1 MKPAENLPLKQVFF
15 TNNFGADTMS
25 DVKYAV
31 ECISVTEIPGRDAV
45 VVLNEDLF
53 SPLREDPDEFTGLIR
68 SFCVMAR
75 AQLSQDLAST
85 DSNSLVPVSDEK
97 RLSGVVMEIV
107 MALGDD
113 GGFVLLTR
121 YGGRV
126 DPGKS
131 LREALMHA
139 MEVVSVVES
148 QYS

>member
-1 MKPAENLPLKQVFF
+1 
-15 TNNFGADTMS
+15 MS

-31 ECISVTEIPGRDAV
+31 ECISVTEIPGKDAV

-85 DSNSLVPVSDEK
+85 DSDSLVPVSDEE

-107 MALGDD
+107 MDLGDD
-113 GGFVLLTR
+113 GQFVLLTR

-126 DPGKS
+126 DPRKP
-131 LREALMHA
+131 LKEALVHA
-139 MEVVSVVES
+139 MEVISVVES
-148 QYS
+148 QY

>member
-1 MKPAENLPLKQVFF
+1 
-15 TNNFGADTMS
+15 MS

-31 ECISVTEIPGRDAV
+31 ECISVTEISGKDAV

-53 SPLREDPDEFTGLIR
+53 GPLREDPDEFTSLIR

-75 AQLSQDLAST
+75 AQLSQDLANI
-85 DSNSLVPVSDEK
+85 DSDRLVPVSNEK

-126 DPGKS
+126 DPRKS
-131 LREALMHA
+131 LREALIHV
-139 MEVVSVVES
+139 MEVVSVVEA

>member
-1 MKPAENLPLKQVFF
+1 
-15 TNNFGADTMS
+15 MS
-25 DVKYAV
+25 DVNYAI

-53 SPLREDPDEFTGLIR
+53 SPLREDPDKFTSLIR

-75 AQLSQDLAST
+75 AQLSQDLANT
-85 DSNSLVPVSDEK
+85 DSDSLVPVSDEE

-113 GGFVLLTR
+113 GQFVLLTR

-126 DPGKS
+126 DPRKP
-131 LREALMHA
+131 LKEALVHA
-139 MEVVSVVES
+139 MEVISVVES

>member
-1 MKPAENLPLKQVFF
+1 
-15 TNNFGADTMS
+15 MS

-53 SPLREDPDEFTGLIR
+53 SPLRENPDEFTSLVK

-75 AQLSQDLAST
+75 AQLSQDLEST
-85 DSNSLVPVSDEK
+85 GSDKLVPVSDEK
-97 RLSGVVMEIV
+97 RLSGVIMEIV

-131 LREALMHA
+131 LREALIHS
-139 MEVVSVVES
+139 MEVVSVVEA

>member
-1 MKPAENLPLKQVFF
+1 
-15 TNNFGADTMS
+15 MS

-53 SPLREDPDEFTGLIR
+53 SPLSEDPDEFTSLII

-75 AQLSQDLAST
+75 AQLSQDLANT
-85 DSNSLVPVSDEK
+85 DSDILVPVSDEEC
-97 RLSGVVMEIV
+97 LSGVVMEIV

-113 GGFVLLTR
+113 GQFVLLTR

-126 DPGKS
+126 DPRKS
-131 LREALMHA
+131 LRESLMHA
-139 MEVVSVVES
+139 MEVISVVES

>member
-1 MKPAENLPLKQVFF
+1 MKTREKVALKTVS
-15 TNNFGADTMS
+15 TSNFKADVVS
-25 DVKYAV
+25 DIKYAA

-53 SPLREDPDEFTGLIR
+53 SPLRENPDKFTSLIK

-85 DSNSLVPVSDEK
+85 SPDRLVPVSDEQ

-113 GGFVLLTR
+113 GRFVLLTR

-126 DPGKS
+126 DSKKS
-131 LREALMHA
+131 LREALVHA
-139 MEVVSVVES
+139 MEVVSVVEA

>member
-1 MKPAENLPLKQVFF
+1 
-15 TNNFGADTMS
+15 MS

-31 ECISVTEIPGRDAV
+31 ECISVTEIPGRDAA

-53 SPLREDPDEFTGLIR
+53 SPLRESPDEFTSLIK

-85 DSNSLVPVSDEK
+85 SPNRLVPVSDEQ

-113 GGFVLLTR
+113 GRFVLLTR

-126 DPGKS
+126 NPRKS
-131 LREALMHA
+131 IREALVHA

>member
-1 MKPAENLPLKQVFF
+1 
-15 TNNFGADTMS
+15 MS

-53 SPLREDPDEFTGLIR
+53 RPLREDPDEFTSLIR

-75 AQLSQDLAST
+75 AQLSQDLANT
-85 DSNSLVPVSDEK
+85 DSNSLVPVSDEE
-97 RLSGVVMEIV
+97 RLGGVVMEIV

-126 DPGKS
+126 DPRKS
-131 LREALMHA
+131 LKEALVHA
-139 MEVVSVVES
+139 MEVVSVVEA

>member
-1 MKPAENLPLKQVFF
+1 
-15 TNNFGADTMS
+15 MS

-53 SPLREDPDEFTGLIR
+53 SPLRENPDEFTSLVK

-75 AQLSQDLAST
+75 AQLSQDLDST
-85 DSNSLVPVSDEK
+85 GSDKLVPVSDEK
-97 RLSGVVMEIV
+97 RLSGVIMEIV

-131 LREALMHA
+131 LREALIHS
-139 MEVVSVVES
+139 MEVVSVVEA

>member
-1 MKPAENLPLKQVFF
+1 
-15 TNNFGADTMS
+15 MS
-25 DVKYAV
+25 DVNYAV
-31 ECISVTEIPGRDAV
+31 ECISVTEIPGKDAV

-75 AQLSQDLAST
+75 AQLSQDLANT
-85 DSNSLVPVSDEK
+85 DSGSLVPVSDEE

-113 GGFVLLTR
+113 GQFVLLTR

-126 DPGKS
+126 DPRKP
-131 LREALMHA
+131 LKEALVHA
-139 MEVVSVVES
+139 MEVISVVES
-148 QYS
+148 LYS

>member
-1 MKPAENLPLKQVFF
+1 
-15 TNNFGADTMS
+15 MS
-25 DVKYAV
+25 DVNYAV
-31 ECISVTEIPGRDAV
+31 ECISVTEIPGKNAV

-53 SPLREDPDEFTGLIR
+53 SPLREDPDEFTSLIK

-75 AQLSQDLAST
+75 AQLSRDLAST
-85 DSNSLVPVSDEK
+85 DSDSLVPVSDEE

-113 GGFVLLTR
+113 GRFVMLTR

-126 DPGKS
+126 DPRKS
-131 LREALMHA
+131 LWEALVHA
-139 MEVVSVVES
+139 MEVISVVES

>member
-1 MKPAENLPLKQVFF
+1 
-15 TNNFGADTMS
+15 MS

-31 ECISVTEIPGRDAV
+31 ECISVTEIPGRDAA

-53 SPLREDPDEFTGLIR
+53 SPLRENPDEFTSLVK

-85 DSNSLVPVSDEK
+85 GSDKLVPVSDEK
-97 RLSGVVMEIV
+97 RLSGVIMEIV

-126 DPGKS
+126 DPRKS
-131 LREALMHA
+131 LREALIHS
-139 MEVVSVVES
+139 MEVVSVVEA

>member
-1 MKPAENLPLKQVFF
+1 
-15 TNNFGADTMS
+15 MS
-25 DVKYAV
+25 DVNYAV
-31 ECISVTEIPGRDAV
+31 ECISVTEIPGKDAV

-75 AQLSQDLAST
+75 AQLSQDLANT
-85 DSNSLVPVSDEK
+85 DSGSLVPVSDEE

-113 GGFVLLTR
+113 GQFVLLTR

-126 DPGKS
+126 DPRKP
-131 LREALMHA
+131 LKEALVHA
-139 MEVVSVVES
+139 MEVISVVES

>member
-1 MKPAENLPLKQVFF
+1 
-15 TNNFGADTMS
+15 MS
-25 DVKYAV
+25 DVNYAV
-31 ECISVTEIPGRDAV
+31 ECISVTEIPGKDAV

-75 AQLSQDLAST
+75 AQLSQDLANT
-85 DSNSLVPVSDEK
+85 DSGSLVPVSDEE
-97 RLSGVVMEIV
+97 RLSVVVMEIV

-113 GGFVLLTR
+113 GRFVLLTR

-126 DPGKS
+126 DPRKS
-131 LREALMHA
+131 LREALVHA
-139 MEVVSVVES
+139 MEVISVVES

>member
-1 MKPAENLPLKQVFF
+1 
-15 TNNFGADTMS
+15 MS

-53 SPLREDPDEFTGLIR
+53 SPLSEDPDEFTSLIR

-75 AQLSQDLAST
+75 AQLSQDLANT
-85 DSNSLVPVSDEK
+85 DSDILVPVSDEE

-113 GGFVLLTR
+113 GQFVLLTR

-126 DPGKS
+126 DPRKS
-131 LREALMHA
+131 LRESLMHA
-139 MEVVSVVES
+139 MEVISVVES

>member
-1 MKPAENLPLKQVFF
+1 
-15 TNNFGADTMS
+15 MS

-31 ECISVTEIPGRDAV
+31 ECISVTEIPGKDAV

-85 DSNSLVPVSDEK
+85 DSDSLVPVSDEE

-113 GGFVLLTR
+113 GQFVLLTR

-126 DPGKS
+126 DPRKP
-131 LREALMHA
+131 LKEALVHA
-139 MEVVSVVES
+139 MEVISVVES

>member
-1 MKPAENLPLKQVFF
+1 
-15 TNNFGADTMS
+15 MS

-53 SPLREDPDEFTGLIR
+53 RPLREDPDEFTNLIR

-75 AQLSQDLAST
+75 AQLSQDLAGT
-85 DSNSLVPVSDEK
+85 DSNKLVPVSDEE

-113 GGFVLLTR
+113 GRFVLLTR

-126 DPGKS
+126 DPRKS
-131 LREALMHA
+131 LREALVHA
-139 MEVVSVVES
+139 MEVISVVES

>member
-1 MKPAENLPLKQVFF
+1 
-15 TNNFGADTMS
+15 MS

-31 ECISVTEIPGRDAV
+31 ECISITEIPGKDAV

-53 SPLREDPDEFTGLIR
+53 SPLREDPDRFTSFVK

-75 AQLSQDLAST
+75 AQLSQDLVNT
-85 DSNSLVPVSDEK
+85 DSDKLVPVSDEQ

-113 GGFVLLTR
+113 GQFVLLTR

-126 DPGKS
+126 DPRKP
-131 LREALMHA
+131 LREALVHA
-139 MEVVSVVES
+139 MKVVSVVES

>member
-1 MKPAENLPLKQVFF
+1 
-15 TNNFGADTMS
+15 MS

-31 ECISVTEIPGRDAV
+31 ECISVTEIPGKDAV

-85 DSNSLVPVSDEK
+85 DSDSLVPVSDEE

-113 GGFVLLTR
+113 GQFVLLTR

-126 DPGKS
+126 DPRK
-131 LREALMHA
+131 LLKEALVHA
-139 MEVVSVVES
+139 MEVISVVES

>member
-1 MKPAENLPLKQVFF
+1 
-15 TNNFGADTMS
+15 MS

-53 SPLREDPDEFTGLIR
+53 NPLREDPDEFTGLIR

-75 AQLSQDLAST
+75 AQLSQDLANTNS
-85 DSNSLVPVSDEK
+85 DSLVPVSNEE
-97 RLSGVVMEIV
+97 RLSGVVMEIA

-113 GGFVLLTR
+113 GQFVLLTR

-126 DPGKS
+126 DPRKS
-131 LREALMHA
+131 LREALVHA
-139 MEVVSVVES
+139 MEVISVVES

>member
-1 MKPAENLPLKQVFF
+1 
-15 TNNFGADTMS
+15 MS
-25 DVKYAV
+25 DVNYAI
-31 ECISVTEIPGRDAV
+31 ECISVTDIPGRDAV

-53 SPLREDPDEFTGLIR
+53 SPLIEDPDKFTSLIK

-85 DSNSLVPVSDEK
+85 DSDSLVPVSDEE

-113 GGFVLLTR
+113 GRFVLLTR

-126 DPGKS
+126 DPRKS
-131 LREALMHA
+131 LREALIHA

>member
-1 MKPAENLPLKQVFF
+1 
-15 TNNFGADTMS
+15 MS
-25 DVKYAV
+25 DVNYAI
-31 ECISVTEIPGRDAV
+31 ECISVTKIPGRDAV

-53 SPLREDPDEFTGLIR
+53 SPLREDPDEFTSLIK

-85 DSNSLVPVSDEK
+85 DSDSLVPMSDEE

-113 GGFVLLTR
+113 GRFVLLTR

-126 DPGKS
+126 DPRKS
-131 LREALMHA
+131 LKEALIHS
-139 MEVVSVVES
+139 MEVVSVVEA

>member
-1 MKPAENLPLKQVFF
+1 
-15 TNNFGADTMS
+15 MS
-25 DVKYAV
+25 DVNYAI

-53 SPLREDPDEFTGLIR
+53 SPLREDPDEFTSLIK

-85 DSNSLVPVSDEK
+85 DSDSLVPVSDEE
-97 RLSGVVMEIV
+97 RLSRVVMEIV

-113 GGFVLLTR
+113 GRFVLLTR

-126 DPGKS
+126 DPRKP
-131 LREALMHA
+131 LKEALVHA
-139 MEVVSVVES
+139 MEVISVVES

>member
-1 MKPAENLPLKQVFF
+1 
-15 TNNFGADTMS
+15 MS
-25 DVKYAV
+25 DVNYAV
-31 ECISVTEIPGRDAV
+31 ECISVTEIHGKDAV

-53 SPLREDPDEFTGLIR
+53 SPLREDPDEFTGLIS

-75 AQLSQDLAST
+75 AQLSQDLANT
-85 DSNSLVPVSDEK
+85 DSGSLVPVSDEE

-113 GGFVLLTR
+113 GQFVLLTR

-126 DPGKS
+126 DPRKP
-131 LREALMHA
+131 LKEALVHA
-139 MEVVSVVES
+139 MEVISVVES

>member
-1 MKPAENLPLKQVFF
+1 
-15 TNNFGADTMS
+15 MS
-25 DVKYAV
+25 DVNYAI

-53 SPLREDPDEFTGLIR
+53 SPLREDPDEFTSLIK

-85 DSNSLVPVSDEK
+85 DSDSLVPMSDEE

-113 GGFVLLTR
+113 GRFVLLTR

-126 DPGKS
+126 DPRKS
-131 LREALMHA
+131 LKEALIHS
-139 MEVVSVVES
+139 MEVVSVVEA

>member
-1 MKPAENLPLKQVFF
+1 
-15 TNNFGADTMS
+15 MS

-45 VVLNEDLF
+45 VVLNKDLF
-53 SPLREDPDEFTGLIR
+53 SPLREDPDEFTKLIR

-75 AQLSQDLAST
+75 AQLSQDLAGT
-85 DSNSLVPVSDEK
+85 DSNKLVPVSDEE

-113 GGFVLLTR
+113 GRFVMLTR
-121 YGGRV
+121 YGGKV
-126 DPGKS
+126 DPRKS
-131 LREALMHA
+131 LREALVHA
-139 MEVVSVVES
+139 MEVISVVES

>member
-1 MKPAENLPLKQVFF
+1 
-15 TNNFGADTMS
+15 MS

-31 ECISVTEIPGRDAV
+31 ECISVTEIPGKDAV

-75 AQLSQDLAST
+75 AQLSQDLANTNS
-85 DSNSLVPVSDEK
+85 DSLVPVSDEE
-97 RLSGVVMEIV
+97 RLSGVVMEIA

-113 GGFVLLTR
+113 GRFVLLTR

-126 DPGKS
+126 DPRKS
-131 LREALMHA
+131 LRDALVHA
-139 MEVVSVVES
+139 MEVISVVES

>member
-1 MKPAENLPLKQVFF
+1 
-15 TNNFGADTMS
+15 MS
-25 DVKYAV
+25 DVNYAV
-31 ECISVTEIPGRDAV
+31 ECISVTEIPGKDAV

-53 SPLREDPDEFTGLIR
+53 SPLREDPDEFTNLIK

-75 AQLSQDLAST
+75 EQLSQDLAST
-85 DSNSLVPVSDEK
+85 DSDSLVPVSDEE

-113 GGFVLLTR
+113 GRFVLLTR

-126 DPGKS
+126 DPRKS
-131 LREALMHA
+131 LREALVHA
-139 MEVVSVVES
+139 MEVISVVES